1 MANNISY
8 DFINFPPK
16 DLGVFAQNITEQM
29 PQYPIFDGFKE
40 EVALLKSAYTPF
52 WAAYLAALKGGSD
65 RIAERN
71 ALQDELLLQ
80 LQVVAYLVE
89 SKAVRNPSVVADSGY
104 KQRSKTK
111 SSAPEVQVP
120 TNIEGTNLKRLGAFE
135 LGWKGSEGSISYTIE
150 TRIKGET
157 AWGNRKNT
165 TRQNIVLEGFP
176 SGVYVE
182 LRICANGSGTSTS
195 DWSDIITVLV
205 S

>member
-1 MANNISY
+1 
-8 DFINFPPK
+8 
-16 DLGVFAQNITEQM
+16 
-29 PQYPIFDGFKE
+29 
-40 EVALLKSAYTPF
+40 
-52 WAAYLAALKGGSD
+52 
-65 RIAERN
+65 
-71 ALQDELLLQ
+71 
-80 LQVVAYLVE
+80 
-89 SKAVRNPSVVADSGY
+89 
-104 KQRSKTK
+104 
-111 SSAPEVQVP
+111 VQVP

-135 LGWKGSEGSISYTIE
+135 LGWKGSEGSTSYTIE